1 MSTATVP
8 RPVGS
13 QRNGAASQRNWASPL
28 NLHWAAVG
36 LLVLLNVYLLV
47 HMFVLWHLSRNFDA
61 AARDQQRTELRIA
74 TVAVQPLRGLD
85 DKLNA
90 ATKGADEFYKDRLPQ
105 SYSEVISEL
114 GALTRKAG
122 VRLTG
127 AQYTP
132 AIVLPNSPGQ
142 LTELDID
149 SRLSG
154 DYRPLMMFL
163 NSLERDKMFFVI
175 GAVTFNGQ
183 QSGTVNLRLRLTTY
197 LRGGPPPAAEAA
209 AAPAPTGA
217 TAAPAK
223 TATPNTARPKPAVPN
238 LAAPKP
244 AASGGKP

>member
-1 MSTATVP
+1 MSTATVT
-8 RPVGS
+8 RPASS
-13 QRNGAASQRNWASPL
+13 QRNGGASPRNWASPL

-47 HMFVLWHLSRNFDA
+47 HMFVLWHLSSNFDA

-74 TVAVQPLRGLD
+74 TVSVQPLRGLD
-85 DKLNA
+85 DKLSA

-114 GALTRKAG
+114 GSLTRKAG

-132 AIVLPNSPGQ
+132 AVVLPNSPGQ

-175 GAVTFNGQ
+175 RAVTFNGQ
-183 QSGTVNLRLRLTTY
+183 QSGTVNLRLQLTTY
-197 LRGGPPPAAEAA
+197 LRGAPPSETATTEAKTAEA
-209 AAPAPTGA
+209 PAH
-217 TAAPAK
+217 PAK
-223 TATPNTARPKPAVPN
+223 TAAPTAVAPKSRASKTS
-238 LAAPKP
+238 APKP
-244 AASGGKP
+244 AAPGGRP

>member
-1 MSTATVP
+1 
-8 RPVGS
+8 
-13 QRNGAASQRNWASPL
+13 
-28 NLHWAAVG
+28 
-36 LLVLLNVYLLV
+36 
-47 HMFVLWHLSRNFDA
+47 MFVLWHLSSNFDA

-105 SYSEVISEL
+105 SDSQVAAEL
-114 GALTRKAG
+114 GALTKKAG

-127 AQYTP
+127 ANYTH

-154 DYRPLMMFL
+154 DYRPLMLFV

-175 GAVTFNGQ
+175 RAVTFNGQ
-183 QSGTVNLRLRLTTY
+183 QSGTVNLRLHLTTY
-197 LRGGPPPAAEAA
+197 LRGGPPPATETATAQPENTNQPTSPTNV
-209 AAPAPTGA
+209 AAPPA
-217 TAAPAK
+217 TAPKSPA
-223 TATPNTARPKPAVPN
+223 TNTAGPRPVMP
-238 LAAPKP
+238 
-244 AASGGKP
+244 GGQR

>member
-1 MSTATVP
+1 MSTATVT
-8 RPVGS
+8 RPPNS
-13 QRNGAASQRNWASPL
+13 QRNGSGIQRNWASPL

-47 HMFVLWHLSRNFDA
+47 HLFVLWHLSNNSNA

-90 ATKGADEFYKDRLPQ
+90 STKAADTFYKERLPQ
-105 SYSEVISEL
+105 SYSEVLSEL

-122 VRLTG
+122 VKLTG
-127 AQYTP
+127 GQYTP
-132 AIVLPNSPGQ
+132 AIVLQNSPGQ

-154 DYRPLMMFL
+154 DYRPLMTFL

-175 GAVTFNGQ
+175 RRVTFNGQ
-183 QSGTVNLRLRLTTY
+183 QSGTVNLRLGLTTY
-197 LRGGPPPAAEAA
+197 LRGGPPPTGETPAPASEPSATTIPAA
-209 AAPAPTGA
+209 AT
-217 TAAPAK
+217 TK
-223 TATPNTARPKPAVPN
+223 SS
-238 LAAPKP
+238 APKTTVP
-244 AASGGKP
+244 GGHR